1 MRNAIESE
9 LSPQALRLLSP
20 DRLIVRVQ
28 SISYQGDEL
37 NEYRLVS
44 TNGEE
49 LPAFTAG
56 SHIDIYFR
64 DGRTRQYSLCG
75 DEWHRD
81 SYRIVVQREQ
91 NGKGGSRDIFEKV
104 HVGRQLVISQP
115 RNNFRLVAADKYIL
129 IAGGIGITPIFSM
142 AQHLAEEGKP
152 FTLHYCTRSKE
163 RTALLS
169 EIQHLC
175 PEESLHIYHDGG
187 NPQHGVDLDAVLS
200 EAQHGTHLYYCGPPG
215 LMQAIA
221 RKSEHWPAGHVHA
234 EFFAAPVAPA
244 EASNNIADTGFDVI
258 VNSTQQK
265 FLVPADKSI
274 LEVLKSNGYD
284 IPSSCEAGV
293 CGTCSVQYIDGVP
306 DHRDF
311 ILQDEEKA
319 KNILICCSRSF
330 SRTLTLDL

>member
-1 MRNAIESE
+1 MRNSIETE
-9 LSPQALRLLSP
+9 LTPEALRVLSP
-20 DRLIVRVQ
+20 DRLIVRVK

-37 NEYRLVS
+37 NEYQLVS

-49 LPAFTAG
+49 LPAFTPG

-75 DEWHRD
+75 DESPRN
-81 SYRIVVQREQ
+81 SYRIVIQRDQ
-91 NGKGGSRDIFEKV
+91 NGKGGSRDIFDRV

-115 RNNFRLVAADKYIL
+115 RNNFQLEAAKRYLL

-142 AQHLAEEGKP
+142 AQHLVDQGKP

-169 EIQHLC
+169 ELQQLC
-175 PEESLHIYHDGG
+175 PETSLHIYHDGG
-187 NPQHGVDLDAVLS
+187 NPQHGIDLDTLLAA
-200 EAQHGTHLYYCGPPG
+200 AQQDMHLYYCGPAG

-221 RKSEHWPAGHVHA
+221 KKSEHWPADHVHA
-234 EFFAAPVAPA
+234 EYFVAP
-244 EASNNIADTGFDVI
+244 IAPTQTPNSMEDTGFEV
-258 VNSTQQK
+258 VLKSTQQK
-265 FLVPADKSI
+265 LFVPPDKSI

-293 CGTCSVQYIDGVP
+293 CGTCRVQYIDGVP
-306 DHRDF
+306 DHRDL
-311 ILQDEEKA
+311 ILREEEKTRD
-319 KNILICCSRSF
+319 ILVCCSRSLTQ
-330 SRTLTLDL
+330 TLTLDL